1 MKNRSLTSPVS
12 AYKNLLPAVVIGLGL
27 LAPAAGQSAPQC
39 RVLVSSITAVA
50 APAAPRSEP
59 TAEPKKTEARD
70 LSELTEADIT
80 REIEA
85 QDSALWKIGV
95 QHFYER
101 AINFL
106 QKHVTVS
113 SVRSGLARQRSR
125 KLSLI
130 HFMNEGKSDEATDIY
145 RKQFDDVELSYW
157 LIKNFRAQLAVLPE
171 GSVVRFKINRRLKWA
186 ELKFAQN
193 YGEYISVRSYLESI
207 NENSSSKPLFLA
219 TAQKTLR
226 NLGAHKFSEIYP
238 EYASVHIP
246 EERPELR
253 EIKALFRS
261 STHYTRLKLWS
272 DFKSE
277 IFSALRYFVSSEVLV
292 GALDSV
298 VNRFPPVA
306 SDKLKS
312 AMGLVRSAQL
322 RQRNLPQLV
331 EIESL
336 PNDAN
341 LRLEELR
348 QKNTLTKNDELL
360 VTYARTVEFTDSF
373 NEIKQAA
380 MLRAKNPDDN
390 IHRDFYQRMLQAEER
405 AFNLPDIS
413 LYERMSNIDVM
424 YTLIQCGIIIK
435 VAGPHV
441 FHSAAEFFNF
451 LVGVPFF
458 GT

>member
-1 MKNRSLTSPVS
+1 MRIMSLLSRRLLQATLVGSVVLSSVANAGGSRCEALVRSI
-12 AYKNLLPAVVIGLGL
+12 ALP
-27 LAPAAGQSAPQC
+27 
-39 RVLVSSITAVA
+39 VSSI
-50 APAAPRSEP
+50 PNNNRRSEP
-59 TAEPKKTEARD
+59 AIRTEAPAVETKD
-70 LSELTEADIT
+70 PSKLTEADIT
-80 REIEA
+80 REIEE
-85 QDSALWKIGV
+85 QDAALWKIGV

-113 SVRSGLARQRSR
+113 SVRSGLAKQRSR
-125 KLSLI
+125 KLNLI
-130 HFMNEGKSDEATDIY
+130 HFLNEGKSNEATDIF
-145 RKQFDDVELSYW
+145 RKQFDDVELSFW
-157 LIKNFRAQLAVLPE
+157 LIKTFRSQLEVLPE
-171 GSVVRFKINRRLKWA
+171 GSMTRMRLNRRLKMS
-186 ELKFAQN
+186 EFKFSQN
-193 YGEYISVRSYLESI
+193 YGEYIAIRSYLDGV
-207 NENSSSKPLFLA
+207 NETTSRKPLFVE

-238 EYASVHIP
+238 EYASLHIP
-246 EERPELR
+246 EERPALAD
-253 EIKALFRS
+253 IKALFRS

-272 DFKSE
+272 DFKGE
-277 IFSALRYFVSSEVLV
+277 IFSALRYFVSSEVII

-298 VNRFPPVA
+298 INRFPPVT

-312 AMGLVRSAQL
+312 LSGLMRSAQM

-373 NEIKQAA
+373 NEIKEAA
-380 MLRAKNPDDN
+380 RNRAKNPDDN
-390 IHRDFYQRMLQAEER
+390 IHRDFYERMLQAEQR

-441 FHSAAEFFNF
+441 FHSSAEFFNF
-451 LVGVPFF
+451 LLGVPFF
-458 GT
+458 GQ